1 MSRSRRTLSDS
12 RAEGSDVEAHSN
24 DESGPASPVNG
35 AKAKHNVQQEVD
47 AQVAN
52 EMS

>member
-1 MSRSRRTLSDS
+1 MSKSHRTLSDS
-12 RAEGSDVEAHSN
+12 RAEGSDVETHSN
-24 DESGPASPVNG
+24 DESGPVSPVNG
-35 AKAKHNVQQEVD
+35 TKHNIQEQVD